1 MCWDPMVDED
11 PDLAALRRDVDR
23 IDDAMH
29 DLLMERTEA
38 VLRLGAAKRDEPGAA
53 PPFVPIRPG
62 REARIVRRLLDRH
75 RGAFPPEVLIRIW
88 REMIGTLMR
97 AQGPFTVAVF
107 MPERGTGYLEIARD
121 HYGSYTETVS
131 YQVSGRVLKAVAEGA
146 AAVAVLPLPGESGS
160 EPWWPALIGDASPRM
175 RVVARLPFAGPGAG
189 RGGDIEAFA
198 VAPVA
203 PEETGGDRSL
213 LAVETTADVS
223 RTQIK
228 SKLDNAGLDLLTY
241 WDVRSFGPEATVH
254 LVEVDGF
261 VADADPRVARLTH
274 GNDDS
279 LRYARCIGAY
289 PTPLHCAR

>member
-1 MCWDPMVDED
+1 MANED
-11 PDLAALRRDVDR
+11 PDLAALRREVDR

-29 DLLMERTEA
+29 DLLIERTELA
-38 VLRLGAAKRDEPGAA
+38 QRISKAKRDEPGGA
-53 PPFVPIRPG
+53 PAHFVPTRPG
-62 REARIVRRLLDRH
+62 REAQIVRRLLARH
-75 RGAFPPEVLIRIW
+75 RGAFPPEVLIRLW
-88 REMIGTLMR
+88 REMIGTLMHV
-97 AQGPFTVAVF
+97 QGPFCVAVF
-107 MPERGTGYLEIARD
+107 MPERGSGYIEIARD

-146 AAVAVLPLPGESGS
+146 AAVAVLPLPGESVS
-160 EPWWPALIGDASPRM
+160 EPWWLALIGDATPRM
-175 RVVARLPFAGPGAG
+175 QVIARLPFAGVGPG

-203 PEETGGDRSL
+203 PGETGEDRSL
-213 LAVETTADVS
+213 LAVETVSSVS
-223 RTQIK
+223 RSQVAT
-228 SKLDNAGLDLLTY
+228 KLANAGLKLLTY
-241 WDVRSFGPEATVH
+241 WDVRSFGPEAKVH

-261 VADADPRVARLTH
+261 VTDSDPRVVRLAH